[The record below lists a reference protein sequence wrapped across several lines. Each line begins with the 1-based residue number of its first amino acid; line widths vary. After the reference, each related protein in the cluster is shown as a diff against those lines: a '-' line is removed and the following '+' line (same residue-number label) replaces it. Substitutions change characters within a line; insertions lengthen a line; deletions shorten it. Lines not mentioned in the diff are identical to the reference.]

1 MKAVDFPVNT
11 NAITAAMRTAWLRMV
26 NKRLKERPRDAADWC
41 YDAKLPD
48 STRSKRRRK
57 KPA

>member
-1 MKAVDFPVNT
+1 MRDAMATD
-11 NAITAAMRTAWLRMV
+11 AITAAMRKAWWRMV
-26 NKRLKERPRDAADWC
+26 EKRFGQAPRNVADWC

-57 KPA
+57 K